1 VDGKKKVA
9 EERALAK
16 KIKSKE
22 VESNDSSGSPRKSDM
37 ELPEPRLADHLW
49 GKYRRKV
56 AKQSF
61 SPSAARRKKFSI
73 DLAGGKTMR
82 PLARNELERERSKR
96 RADAAARLEGPAARA
111 LRQVNDIT
119 ETKDNN
125 IKHFD
130 ISPKATILVAFIGS
144 ELFIKIL
151 NQVNR
156 SQTTKSLEYQTSI
169 AFMPIYL
176 DEDYNFKE
184 NK

>member
-1 VDGKKKVA
+1 
-9 EERALAK
+9 
-16 KIKSKE
+16 
-22 VESNDSSGSPRKSDM
+22 
-37 ELPEPRLADHLW
+37 
-49 GKYRRKV
+49 
-56 AKQSF
+56 
-61 SPSAARRKKFSI
+61 
-73 DLAGGKTMR
+73 MR
-82 PLARNELERERSKR
+82 PFAGNELERERSQQ
-96 RADAAARLEGPAARA
+96 RAGATVRLAGPAARA
-111 LRQVNDIT
+111 LRHVHDIA